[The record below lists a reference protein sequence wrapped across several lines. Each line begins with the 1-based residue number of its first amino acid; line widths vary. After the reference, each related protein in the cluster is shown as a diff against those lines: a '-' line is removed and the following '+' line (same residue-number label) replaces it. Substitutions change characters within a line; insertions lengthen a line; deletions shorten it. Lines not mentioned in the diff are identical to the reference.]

1 MLPEFKD
8 MYPNTNYLSP
18 RASMGWSHQNIDTKA
33 WQKVS
38 YQYDY
43 LLLKRIERTVLGIFI
58 NATNL

>member
-1 MLPEFKD
+1 
-8 MYPNTNYLSP
+8 MYPNTNCLSSG
-18 RASMGWSHQNIDTKA
+18 ASMGWSHQTMDTKA
-33 WQKVS
+33 WQNVS

>member
-8 MYPNTNYLSP
+8 MHPNTNCLSS
-18 RASMGWSHQNIDTKA
+18 RASMGWSHQTMDTKA
-33 WQKVS
+33 WQNVS

-43 LLLKRIERTVLGIFI
+43 LLLKRIERTVQGIFI